1 MGLTAWIRAVI
12 STSCPRE
19 ASIVSGCWKR
29 TSIAGGSL
37 TVIDFCS
44 IHPFSSYTTTSC
56 GPARIGVSSPRGTG
70 TPPSTEYW
78 NIDPVPPEAEVMV
91 NGVIS
96 EAHTYELQSL

>member
-1 MGLTAWIRAVI
+1 MGLIASIRAVI

-56 GPARIGVSSPRGTG
+56 YPARIGVSSARGTG
-70 TPPSTEYW
+70 TAPSTEHWY
-78 NIDPVPPEAEVMV
+78 IDPDPAEAEVMV
-91 NGVIS
+91 VGVVYPLHS
-96 EAHTYELQSL
+96 